1 VCWANGCSWSIA
13 EVAAEHVRAANVL
26 SWLSLPGA
34 RVMVW
39 GLWALWWEGA
49 VFGMILALL
58 PKLWFIDRMV
68 WVHRDWVAGA
78 GGAGI

>member
-1 VCWANGCSWSIA
+1 
-13 EVAAEHVRAANVL
+13 
-26 SWLSLPGA
+26 
-34 RVMVW
+34 MVW

-68 WVHRDWVAGA
+68 WVHRDWVNSGRAVPGYDDRM
-78 GGAGI
+78 GVHG